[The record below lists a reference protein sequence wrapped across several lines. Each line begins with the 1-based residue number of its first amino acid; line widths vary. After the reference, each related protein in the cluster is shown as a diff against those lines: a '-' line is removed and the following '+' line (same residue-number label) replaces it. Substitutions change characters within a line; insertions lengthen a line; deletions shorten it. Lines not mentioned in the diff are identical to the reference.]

1 MPQPLEICVHL
12 TNGTAHRFSQEAPD
26 EVRDILEGVHP
37 NQLFDRPQLILAG
50 KHSMSLIRSGEATR
64 IDSLNPGLPDWP
76 RLGGA
81 QQMSVILEEAY
92 LQRIAAEPEA
102 RVRVIEAGER
112 FLQWARLEC
121 AGGQMVHL
129 EMEGKAR
136 QRLERMRLISHV
148 LSQPAVWAGL
158 PEGGFTVINM
168 TKVLAMTIVPGP
180 PEAPRDAWV
189 LNPVQSA

>member
-12 TNGTAHRFSQEAPD
+12 TNGTVHRFSQESQD
-26 EVRDILEGVHP
+26 EIKDMLEGVHP
-37 NQLFDRPQLILAG
+37 NQIFEHPQLILAG
-50 KHSMSLIRSGEATR
+50 KHSMSFIRSGEATR
-64 IDSLNPGLPDWP
+64 IDFLNAELPDWP

-81 QQMSVILEEAY
+81 QQMSVIPEEAY
-92 LQRIAAEPEA
+92 FQRIAAEPES
-102 RVRVIEAGER
+102 RVRIIEAGER

-129 EMEGKAR
+129 EMEGNAR

-148 LSQPAVWAGL
+148 LSQSAVWAGL

-168 TKVLAMTIVPGP
+168 SKVLAMTIVPGP